1 METLV
6 TANALGNK
14 TQMTGE

>member
-6 TANALGNK
+6 TANAQGNK